1 MAKTQR
7 ITLKSQAAKGKGKTS
22 EVGIIIIQG
31 ELTIDNAQELKA
43 FLLENLKKHSQIQV
57 KINEVDS
64 IDLTA
69 VQLLQSFLWDAKQ
82 EQKSINFEMKLSEDH
97 RILLERSGF
106 ETFLTLKN

>member
-69 VQLLQSFLWDAKQ
+69 VQL
-82 EQKSINFEMKLSEDH
+82 
-97 RILLERSGF
+97 
-106 ETFLTLKN
+106 